1 MIKNYFSAN
10 LKHILDTNNM
20 SQGDF
25 GKLIGKGRS
34 VVGSYIRGESK
45 PDLDIV
51 LQIADNFGYTLDQLV
66 LKDISNIKYEV
77 NEKENIA
84 AEDSEVYGKLK
95 QLKEIFGI
103 DDNLNNKLTLM
114 LENQTKILDM
124 LDRGQLK
131 DFIENEINQ
140 LNKEKHS

>member
-1 MIKNYFSAN
+1 
-10 LKHILDTNNM
+10 M

-140 LNKEKHS
+140 LNKEKQS